1 MANPANSAS
10 SRMPIASRDHQ
21 FAIPIRIVYVN
32 SLNNFHFIL
41 EEDYA
46 KLNELMSAMYQFYSS
61 PSSAS
66 VVCTSKLKLGS
77 LYSLYAYNEWYRARL
92 LSIDQQQPM
101 PDQQVVGSMQF
112 ELIDFGELIAVPCM
126 ELHRVA
132 RLLVR
137 FAEMKPA
144 ALLGRLASVYPK
156 PEETFNAAQALH
168 NLVNKRVM
176 YAFCRRAVNPASP
189 TEQVANENG
198 VSLAAKQSQT
208 IIYHLD
214 LFFVPTGWFQTECH
228 YNGVDGKLLKAGLVH
243 NRQDH
248 LEVMHI
254 GAVPCEYC
262 GNGKEN

>member
-1 MANPANSAS
+1 M
-10 SRMPIASRDHQ
+10 
-21 FAIPIRIVYVN
+21 V
-32 SLNNFHFIL
+32 
-41 EEDYA
+41 
-46 KLNELMSAMYQFYSS
+46 
-61 PSSAS
+61 
-66 VVCTSKLKLGS
+66 
-77 LYSLYAYNEWYRARL
+77 RARACCPL
-92 LSIDQQQPM
+92 TSSSSQL

-112 ELIDFGELIAVPCM
+112 ELIDFRRTYRLCRVWSCN
-126 ELHRVA
+126 RVA
-132 RLLVR
+132 RLLVKICR
-137 FAEMKPA
+137 DETGRSS
-144 ALLGRLASVYPK
+144 GRLASVYPK

-189 TEQVANENG
+189 TEQVPMRT
-198 VSLAAKQSQT
+198 VLLWQLKQSQT

-254 GAVPCEYC
+254 GGFRASTA